1 MEINEMTSEML
12 WKLRMEIGLNSSYVS
27 DFQNS
32 FGFTAQSVSD
42 FFDGYMD
49 YLDYLDELAEE
60 EYGNDYMLE
69 DVLDFDNEENLYDW
83 YGCYEYF
90 PFELEQVD
98 EEE

>member
-12 WKLRMEIGLNSSYVS
+12 WKLRMEIRLNSLYVS

-42 FFDGYMD
+42 FFDSYM
-49 YLDYLDELAEE
+49 DYLDELAEE

-69 DVLDFDNEENLYDW
+69 DVFDFDNEDNLYNW
-83 YGCYEYF
+83 WGCYEWF
-90 PFELEQVD
+90 PFEIEKT
-98 EEE
+98 EEEI